1 MEFTVY
7 LPDLFGGDTGNDQV
21 ETHVTEPTEP
31 IDVRKNRQLTL
42 DNMKLHR
49 ELEKLKQ
56 SANEH
61 DLVKK
66 ELRNVKAKY
75 EEEQKLR
82 TKIEHQLDTHNK
94 KVKEIS
100 GVMDTVEREME
111 KRDANIVDLEGQ
123 VHVERSKIESLEQEL
138 QKASKIIESQ
148 KNELLAARQSQKNL
162 VEHCE
167 HVEAESRE
175 LQEFLQVKLPFF
187 PRLFSPHWS
196 KNPLFIQK
204 FP

>member
-1 MEFTVY
+1 
-7 LPDLFGGDTGNDQV
+7 
-21 ETHVTEPTEP
+21 
-31 IDVRKNRQLTL
+31 
-42 DNMKLHR
+42 
-49 ELEKLKQ
+49 
-56 SANEH
+56 
-61 DLVKK
+61 
-66 ELRNVKAKY
+66 
-75 EEEQKLR
+75 
-82 TKIEHQLDTHNK
+82 
-94 KVKEIS
+94 
-100 GVMDTVEREME
+100 MDTVEREME

-187 PRLFSPHWS
+187 LSTIFATPGQKSTFYPEI
-196 KNPLFIQK
+196 PLK
-204 FP
+204 

>member
-1 MEFTVY
+1 M
-7 LPDLFGGDTGNDQV
+7 G
-21 ETHVTEPTEP
+21 P

-66 ELRNVKAKY
+66 ELRNVKGKL

-82 TKIEHQLDTHNK
+82 
-94 KVKEIS
+94 
-100 GVMDTVEREME
+100 
-111 KRDANIVDLEGQ
+111 ANIVDLEGQ
-123 VHVERSKIESLEQEL
+123 VHVEKSKIESLEAEL
-138 QKASKIIESQ
+138 QKATKIIDSQ

-162 VEHCE
+162 VQH
-167 HVEAESRE
+167 
-175 LQEFLQVKLPFF
+175 
-187 PRLFSPHWS
+187 
-196 KNPLFIQK
+196 
-204 FP
+204 